1 MRFAPYIIISLPLHE
16 FMLHPS
22 IYRFPISPT
31 MWFKTRK
38 LRALLAILVALCLVL
53 QFQRLIVPTGRT
65 KDVQDNLRDRNVVNN
80 TIYDERGRAEADRA
94 ILHVFQ
100 YGDARTATTTQF
112 NIVCVSLFL
121 HVQMHHPELLENTI
135 CSMAGLTTGQSDA
148 VKFFHDTPQVMK
160 SHINKPDPRQFEK
173 TTVIFSTDST
183 KAGAARKKEV
193 LRSQGFNVAVIQ
205 DLETLTEIGISGMV
219 KQYAAFFHLTPKD
232 VDSMITYF
240 GIWDRLRQCCGMQM
254 STYFRNEMLP
264 ASHKVKG
271 MKKHAF
277 CGSVDLNSL
286 EAQFMSN
293 ELYKFLNNYKLMKRM
308 NRPAMVDGDLD
319 GSYCSRYND
328 AVRKH
333 GNTSKKRFPGLNTI
347 YPGVNHNWVEGST
360 NPFYK
365 RQEKNP

>member
-1 MRFAPYIIISLPLHE
+1 MDSIDTITVSHYHYGMRFAPYIIISLPLHE

-100 YGDARTATTTQF
+100 YGARSRTATTTQF

-148 VKFFHDTPQVMK
+148 V
-160 SHINKPDPRQFEK
+160 N
-173 TTVIFSTDST
+173 
-183 KAGAARKKEV
+183 
-193 LRSQGFNVAVIQ
+193 
-205 DLETLTEIGISGMV
+205 GMV

-254 STYFRNEMLP
+254 I
-264 ASHKVKG
+264 
-271 MKKHAF
+271 
-277 CGSVDLNSL
+277 DLNSL

-365 RQEKNP
+365 RQEKNPTHGQSPTQLSGVLQEDAWPADTQGLAGVDFSSSCFVPRLWRTGNFHPPL